1 MKEINNNN
9 FVITVVG
16 VGYVGQSLINEF
28 AKTKKVFA
36 YDIDNKKIKTLGNN
50 NKNNN
55 IVYTNNNKCIG
66 ESDAVIV
73 AVPTPTYDNNK
84 PNLEFVIDACKTI
97 GHNLRKNTL
106 IVFDS
111 SYYPGVTEDICIPL
125 LEENSSLKNNI
136 DFFVAYSPERIN
148 PSDKIHT
155 INTITKVISAQNNF
169 VLDQVEKL
177 YSLISNINLYKA
189 SSIKVAELSKIVENS
204 QRDLNIAFVNEVS
217 QLCHLMNI
225 STLDVLETAKT
236 KWNFI
241 DVFPGL
247 VGGHC
252 IGVDPYYLMDLGK
265 KYGYN
270 MNIVQQSR
278 KINENIPLF
287 IVHSLNSLVNNIK
300 KEIIKVGILGYSYK
314 ANSDD
319 IRNTKVELIY
329 NELKKQN
336 FDCTISDY
344 MLFNKNTSFYNYRE
358 LYDLDVLIIAVPHDR
373 YRNTSKEKIMSYFNR
388 KFSKKII
395 MDLYSIYKDY
405 NFESDVVYWTL

>member
-1 MKEINNNN
+1 MKEINNKD

-16 VGYVGQSLINEF
+16 VGYVGQPLINEF
-28 AKTKKVFA
+28 ARTKKVYA
-36 YDIDNKKIKTLGNN
+36 YDIDSEKIKALGNN
-50 NKNNN
+50 NKNDN
-55 IVYTNNNKCIG
+55 IVYTNNSKCIG

-73 AVPTPTYDNNK
+73 AVPTPTYDNNN
-84 PNLEFVIDACKTI
+84 PNLEFVINACKTI
-97 GHNLRKNTL
+97 GDNLRKNTL
-106 IVFDS
+106 IVFES

-136 DFFVAYSPERIN
+136 DFFVGYSPERIN

-177 YSLISNINLYKA
+177 YSLIPDINLYRTT
-189 SSIKVAELSKIVENS
+189 SIKVAELSKIIENS

-225 STLDVLETAKT
+225 STIDVLETSKT
-236 KWNFI
+236 KWNFV

-270 MNIVQQSR
+270 MNLVEQSR
-278 KINENIPLF
+278 KTNEKIPLF
-287 IVHSLNSLVNNIK
+287 IVHSLNSLLNNIK
-300 KEIIKVGILGYSYK
+300 KENIKVGILGYSYK

-329 NELKKQN
+329 DELKKQH
-336 FDCTISDY
+336 FDCMISDY
-344 MLFNKNTSFYNYRE
+344 MLFDKNTNFNNYRE
-358 LYDLDVLIIAVPHDR
+358 LHDLDVLIIAVPHDK
-373 YRNTSKEKIMSYFNR
+373 YRNMSKEKIISYFN
-388 KFSKKII
+388 KSSSKKII
-395 MDLYSIYKDY
+395 LDLYSVYKNY
-405 NFESDVVYWTL
+405 NFGSDVIYWTL

>member
-1 MKEINNNN
+1 MKEINNKD

-16 VGYVGQSLINEF
+16 VGYVGQPLINEF
-28 AKTKKVFA
+28 ARTKKVYA
-36 YDIDNKKIKTLGNN
+36 YDIDSEKIKALGNN
-50 NKNNN
+50 NKNDN
-55 IVYTNNNKCIG
+55 IVYTNNSKCIG

-73 AVPTPTYDNNK
+73 AVPTPTYDNNN
-84 PNLEFVIDACKTI
+84 PNLEFVINACKTI
-97 GHNLRKNTL
+97 GDNLRKNTL
-106 IVFDS
+106 IVFES

-136 DFFVAYSPERIN
+136 DFFVGYSPERIN
-148 PSDKIHT
+148 PFDKIHT

-177 YSLISNINLYKA
+177 YSLIPDINLYRT
-189 SSIKVAELSKIVENS
+189 SSIKVAELSKIIENS

-225 STLDVLETAKT
+225 STIDVLETAKT
-236 KWNFI
+236 KWNFV

-270 MNIVQQSR
+270 MNIVEQSR
-278 KINENIPLF
+278 KINEGIPLF
-287 IVHSLNSLVNNIK
+287 IVHSLNSLLNNIK
-300 KEIIKVGILGYSYK
+300 KENIKVGILGYSYK

-319 IRNTKVELIY
+319 IRNTKVQLIY
-329 NELKKQN
+329 DELKKQH
-336 FDCTISDY
+336 FDCMISDY
-344 MLFNKNTSFYNYRE
+344 MLFDKNTNFDNYRE
-358 LYDLDVLIIAVPHDR
+358 LHDLDVLIIAVPHNK
-373 YRNTSKEKIMSYFNR
+373 YRNMSKEKIISYFN
-388 KFSKKII
+388 KSFSKKII
-395 MDLYSIYKDY
+395 LDLYSVYKNY
-405 NFESDVVYWTL
+405 NFGSDVIYWTL

>member
-1 MKEINNNN
+1 MKEINNKD

-16 VGYVGQSLINEF
+16 VGYVGQPLINEF
-28 AKTKKVFA
+28 ARTKKVYA
-36 YDIDNKKIKTLGNN
+36 YDIDSEKIKALGNN
-50 NKNNN
+50 NKNDN
-55 IVYTNNNKCIG
+55 IVYTNNSKCIG

-73 AVPTPTYDNNK
+73 AVPTPTYDNNN
-84 PNLEFVIDACKTI
+84 PNLEFVINACKTI
-97 GHNLRKNTL
+97 GDNLRKNTL
-106 IVFDS
+106 IVFES

-136 DFFVAYSPERIN
+136 DFFVGYSPERIN

-177 YSLISNINLYKA
+177 YSLIPDINLYRTT
-189 SSIKVAELSKIVENS
+189 SIKVAELSKIIENS

-225 STLDVLETAKT
+225 STIDVLETSKT
-236 KWNFI
+236 KWNFV

-252 IGVDPYYLMDLGK
+252 IGVDPYYLINLGK

-270 MNIVQQSR
+270 MNIVEQSR
-278 KINENIPLF
+278 KTNEKIPLF
-287 IVHSLNSLVNNIK
+287 IVHSLNSLLKNIK
-300 KEIIKVGILGYSYK
+300 KENIKVGILGYSYK

-329 NELKKQN
+329 DELKKQH
-336 FDCTISDY
+336 FDCMISDY
-344 MLFNKNTSFYNYRE
+344 MLFDKNTNFNNYRE
-358 LYDLDVLIIAVPHDR
+358 LHDLDVLIIAVPHDK
-373 YRNTSKEKIMSYFNR
+373 YRNMSKEKIISYFN
-388 KFSKKII
+388 KSSSKKII
-395 MDLYSIYKDY
+395 LDLYSVYKNY
-405 NFESDVVYWTL
+405 NFGSDVIYWTL

>member
-1 MKEINNNN
+1 MKEINNKD

-16 VGYVGQSLINEF
+16 VGYVGQPLINEF
-28 AKTKKVFA
+28 ARTKKVYA
-36 YDIDNKKIKTLGNN
+36 YDIDSEKIKALGNN
-50 NKNNN
+50 NKNDN
-55 IVYTNNNKCIG
+55 IVYTNNSKCIG

-73 AVPTPTYDNNK
+73 AVPTPTYDNNN
-84 PNLEFVIDACKTI
+84 PNLEFVINACKTI
-97 GHNLRKNTL
+97 GDNLRKNTL
-106 IVFDS
+106 IVFES

-136 DFFVAYSPERIN
+136 DFFVGYSPERIN

-177 YSLISNINLYKA
+177 YSLIPDINLYRT
-189 SSIKVAELSKIVENS
+189 SSIKIAELSKIIENS

-225 STLDVLETAKT
+225 STIDVLETAKT
-236 KWNFI
+236 KWNFV

-252 IGVDPYYLMDLGK
+252 IGVDPYYLINLGK

-270 MNIVQQSR
+270 MNIVEQSR
-278 KINENIPLF
+278 KTNEKIPLF
-287 IVHSLNSLVNNIK
+287 IVHSLNSLLKNIK
-300 KEIIKVGILGYSYK
+300 KENIKVGILGYSYK

-319 IRNTKVELIY
+319 IRNISHHPKEYFGCDHIFVNDEMPFTVIKLNLIRTSVREVELAAYNALKNERDDLIKLLNRMSSVIY
-329 NELKKQN
+329 IL
-336 FDCTISDY
+336 
-344 MLFNKNTSFYNYRE
+344 MLMAYTGK
-358 LYDLDVLIIAVPHDR
+358 DVLNA
-373 YRNTSKEKIMSYFNR
+373 
-388 KFSKKII
+388 
-395 MDLYSIYKDY
+395 
-405 NFESDVVYWTL
+405 